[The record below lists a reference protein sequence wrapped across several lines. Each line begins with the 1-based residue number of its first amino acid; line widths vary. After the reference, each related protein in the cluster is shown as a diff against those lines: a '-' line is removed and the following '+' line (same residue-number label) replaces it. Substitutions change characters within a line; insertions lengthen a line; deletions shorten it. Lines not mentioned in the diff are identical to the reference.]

1 MTIPFSLYAPRESGL
16 HKLHPLTKLALA
28 GFVALCA
35 LVLPRAASYLLF
47 LLLIVPLALWGR
59 VFGRLMSAALRVA
72 LPFAISLL
80 IIQGLFWQTG
90 PILARVGPISIKL
103 DGILFAV
110 STIGRILAILS
121 SFVLLS
127 LTTRP
132 DALMLALS
140 QRGLPDVI
148 AYIILTTLQI
158 IPRFQSK
165 AQTIIDAQRS
175 RGLETEGGLLHR
187 IRALLPLVV
196 PLVLSSIVDI
206 EERAIAL
213 EARAF
218 SHPGTKTS
226 LFDLSDSLPERI
238 FRWSLLAIALIIV
251 VVRILTLRS
260 A

>member
-28 GFVALCA
+28 GFVVLCA
-35 LVLPRAASYLLF
+35 LVLPGAASYLLF
-47 LLLIVPLALWGR
+47 ILVIVPLAIWGR
-59 VFGRLMSAALRVA
+59 VFGNLVSAALRVA
-72 LPFAISLL
+72 LPFAVSLL
-80 IIQGLFWQTG
+80 IIQGLFWRTG
-90 PILARVGPISIKL
+90 PMLASIGPISIKF
-103 DGILFAV
+103 DGIIYAIG
-110 STIGRILAILS
+110 TIGRILAILS

-148 AYIILTTLQI
+148 AYIMLTTIQI

-175 RGLETEGGLLHR
+175 RGLETEGSLLHR
-187 IRALLPLVV
+187 ARALLPLVV

-213 EARAF
+213 ETRAF
-218 SHPGTKTS
+218 SHPGIKTS

-238 FRWSLLAIALIIV
+238 FRWSLLAIALMLV